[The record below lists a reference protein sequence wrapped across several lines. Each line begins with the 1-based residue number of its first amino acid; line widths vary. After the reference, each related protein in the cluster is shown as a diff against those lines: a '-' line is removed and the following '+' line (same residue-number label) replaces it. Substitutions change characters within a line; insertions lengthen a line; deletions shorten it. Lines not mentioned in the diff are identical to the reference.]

1 MKRNRPALLHASIRA
16 ITDALMGLVKL
27 FERFDMLEIA
37 VFFSDSV
44 QGRIAPLGAS
54 AFALG
59 QAGARVFEITP
70 TKKGM

>member
-1 MKRNRPALLHASIRA
+1 
-16 ITDALMGLVKL
+16 
-27 FERFDMLEIA
+27 MLEIA

-59 QAGARVFEITP
+59 QAGARVFEITSAQ
-70 TKKGM
+70 KGL

>member
-1 MKRNRPALLHASIRA
+1 
-16 ITDALMGLVKL
+16 
-27 FERFDMLEIA
+27 MLEIA

-59 QAGARVFEITP
+59 QADARVFEVNP
-70 TKKGM
+70 AKKGL